1 MAPQIFFRTK
11 EQHAAVTER
20 LQIMKDD
27 FAECEYSAEALE
39 GNGKKMVKPIAAGLV
54 VLRVPPD
61 AQVRLRAAAGGHG
74 ANWRA
79 RTPKV
84 PQFTG
89 SVATLRF

>member
-39 GNGKKMVKPIAAGLV
+39 GKGKTVMKPIEKPG
-54 VLRVPPD
+54 
-61 AQVRLRAAAGGHG
+61 
-74 ANWRA
+74 WWC
-79 RTPKV
+79 
-84 PQFTG
+84 
-89 SVATLRF
+89 